1 MSAPPIAKS
10 YAWVPGAMLALPSI
24 LTLPGAVHA
33 GIAFVNSLCSGP
45 PARSRLRLADRRAWW
60 RAVRRSTGLCVAR
73 PGARLTQLGR
83 PDCRQ
88 WPYCPVV
95 PDGTKRST
103 GIRVGSHLRDRVAW
117 LYSDF
122 DVGISSPSR
131 LTSLARHEDLSGT
144 TERRA
149 VSYQ

>member
-1 MSAPPIAKS
+1 
-10 YAWVPGAMLALPSI
+10 MLALPTI
-24 LTLPGAVHA
+24 LTLPGAVHT

-45 PARSRLRLADRRAWW
+45 PVHDCAWPIVALGGALYGVALGFAPPVLVLASLSWAVLTVGNGRIARWFQTAPRGALIFAW
-60 RAVRRSTGLCVAR
+60 VVI
-73 PGARLTQLGR
+73 LG
-83 PDCRQ
+83 
-88 WPYCPVV
+88 
-95 PDGTKRST
+95 
-103 GIRVGSHLRDRVAW
+103 RVAW

-131 LTSLARHEDLSGT
+131 LASLARHEDLSGT